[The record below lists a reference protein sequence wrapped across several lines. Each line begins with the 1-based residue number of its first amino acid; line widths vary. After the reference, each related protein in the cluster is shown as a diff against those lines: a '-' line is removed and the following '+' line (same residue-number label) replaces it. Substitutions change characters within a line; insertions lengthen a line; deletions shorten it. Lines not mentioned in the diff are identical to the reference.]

1 MQQFKKYILLLFCF
15 VNLYNLKAQQGKFYI
30 KGFVVGTDTSAPIP
44 LANINNITSQ
54 TRYITNRYGAFGI
67 NVFPN
72 DTIEFSVIGYKT
84 FVLICANYINHGDV
98 PIVIKLKRSYIKL
111 REVIISGQKRKQ
123 DSMARA
129 AAKRLRTDPLLNNY
143 STSISIYNASQ
154 GGMLSS
160 ILAGGNKKIQEYEK
174 LMRLIEIYNEQNQV
188 SEKYNIELVMR
199 TTLLDEKHSREIMK
213 YCEIPN
219 YFILNSN
226 EYDIILAIKNC
237 FKEFKQ
243 RRR

>member
-1 MQQFKKYILLLFCF
+1 
-15 VNLYNLKAQQGKFYI
+15 
-30 KGFVVGTDTSAPIP
+30 
-44 LANINNITSQ
+44 
-54 TRYITNRYGAFGI
+54 
-67 NVFPN
+67 
-72 DTIEFSVIGYKT
+72 
-84 FVLICANYINHGDV
+84 
-98 PIVIKLKRSYIKL
+98 
-111 REVIISGQKRKQ
+111 
-123 DSMARA
+123 MARA

-174 LMRLIEIYNEQNQV
+174 LMRLMEIYNEQNQV

-199 TTLLDEKHSREIMK
+199 TTLLDEKHARELMK

-237 FKEFKQ
+237 FKEYKQ